1 MSAHPVTGAI
11 SAARRVCGARVG
23 QRVASPGHDDGFTLI
38 ETAMTCV
45 IMAIILA
52 IAFPT
57 VPLFFGEETSVQN
70 TFGAVD
76 QLVLASETVTRFVHE
91 AVDASPN
98 PPATPF
104 VSASGNAVTFTTN
117 TGKSSGPEE
126 DVVNVSNVA
135 GGTRKF
141 GMSLIPAANNT
152 CPPGGSGCTYLGNA
166 TDVVLINFLTNGT
179 GGSPVFS
186 YLLQGGEVCGGA
198 PPGAPTTTTT
208 STLTN
213 GSTYSTLNVSALTKA
228 VAVNDTIFIGAGPT
242 AQSVT
247 ASSAAAVGATS
258 ISVTSFTASSTFN
271 SGTSVYDSALT
282 PVPGTLPTALSL
294 VASSGTT
301 TLHVN
306 ALPSAVAQNDVVV
319 VGTGASAQTVTATA
333 AAVAGA
339 TTISVSALAS
349 TAASGSSVYDSSCS
363 ATQLT
368 QITAVSINLQATK
381 NPGGQPTGYQS
392 LAYLLSP
399 TYNAGVG

>member
-1 MSAHPVTGAI
+1 MSR
-11 SAARRVCGARVG
+11 ARRVRRVSVIVAP
-23 QRVASPGHDDGFTLI
+23 RVARPRPEDGFTLI
-38 ETAMTCV
+38 ETAMVCV
-45 IMAIILA
+45 IMAIVMA
-52 IAFPT
+52 IALPT

-98 PPATPF
+98 APATPF

-117 TGKSSGPEE
+117 TGKSSGPEK

-141 GMSLIPAANNT
+141 GMSLIPAAT
-152 CPPGGSGCTYLGNA
+152 GSCPPGGGGCNYAGSA

-179 GGSPVFS
+179 AGSPVFS
-186 YLLQGGEVCGGA
+186 YLLQGGEVCAGA

-208 STLTN
+208 STITN
-213 GSTYSTLNVSALTKA
+213 GNTYSTLHVSALTKA

-247 ASSAAAVGATS
+247 ATAAAGVNATT
-258 ISVTSFTASSTFN
+258 ISVTTFTASSTFN
-271 SGTSVYDSALT
+271 SGTSVYDSAQT
-282 PVPGTLPTALSL
+282 SVPGTLPTALSQI
-294 VASSGTT
+294 ASSGTT
-301 TLHVN
+301 TLHVSS
-306 ALPSAVAQNDVVV
+306 LPSAVAQNDVIV
-319 VGTGASAQTVTATA
+319 VGTGASAQTVTAA
-333 AAVAGA
+333 AAAA
-339 TTISVSALAS
+339 ASANPTTISVSALPN

-368 QITAVSINLQATK
+368 QITAVSLNLQATK